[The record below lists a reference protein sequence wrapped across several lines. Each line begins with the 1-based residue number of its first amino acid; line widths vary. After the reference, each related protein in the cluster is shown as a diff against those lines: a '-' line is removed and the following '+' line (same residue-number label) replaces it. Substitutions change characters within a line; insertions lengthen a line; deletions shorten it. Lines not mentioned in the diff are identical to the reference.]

1 MTHRILASAAGF
13 AFAALGALAQE
24 VAPLPPLEAL
34 RFAQMKDAKAER
46 VSSSSPNP
54 ASNNDSKQPIPGET
68 IVLADLKG
76 PGVVTHIWLTIAAA
90 EYGWPRLA
98 RLRVYYDG
106 HPEASVDAPVGD
118 FFAVG
123 HGFERWV
130 KSEMVRATSEG
141 RARNAYWPMPFA
153 KSCRITLTNEG
164 RRRFDHVYYHVDWSK
179 VPALPPDTLYFHAR
193 YKQELPAEADKK
205 VYTFLDVK
213 GRGFYAGTVL
223 SVVQPEAGWFGEG
236 DERIYV
242 DGEPEPS
249 IIGTGSEDYFN
260 DAWGLHVVDGQYYG
274 VTVADGT
281 GLGSRMTGYRWHVK
295 DPIPFKKSFRFD
307 MEHLGWT
314 FHNDGSLKSPFGTR
328 DDLYSSVAF
337 WYQEGV
343 ATGLWPVPYGSAR
356 LPQGNAVQVEVE
368 KAIDQ
373 VKTEKGTAS
382 VFPDLFWAKD
392 VLIFKADGPGS
403 KIEIPFDVAEAG
415 DYELYTQIAM
425 GSDYGIYNVL
435 LDGKPPVAP
444 VLEHE
449 PGADV
454 RPELSFDGYA
464 YETYVGRDYQVGW
477 PRLTKGRHTLT
488 YVCLGKNAASTG
500 YVLGVDNIVLAR
512 VGKSGWAKA
521 ANVKP
526 PVVPADLGGA
536 TKALSDPDPVVRG
549 LAARELR
556 NMGPAAAPATDALAS
571 RLKDPEWIV
580 RMAAAEALTAIGP
593 KAAPAVPALTA
604 AAGAPGENVNVVR
617 ACAEAL
623 GAIGPAAKGAV
634 PVLQAIAAR
643 PVLHVNGVMERSPS
657 YAAEAAI
664 RQIER
669 PAKK

>member
-1 MTHRILASAAGF
+1 MTHRILASAAGL
-13 AFAALGALAQE
+13 AFAALSVRAQ
-24 VAPLPPLEAL
+24 APLPPLDAIA
-34 RFAQMKDAKAER
+34 FSQMKDAKAER

-76 PGVVTHIWLTIAAA
+76 PGVVTHIWLTIAAN
-90 EYGWPRLA
+90 EYAWPRLV

-106 HPEASVDAPVGD
+106 NPEASVDAPVGD

-141 RARNAYWPMPFA
+141 RARNGYWPMPFA

-164 RRRFDHVYYHVDWSK
+164 RRRLDHVYYHVDWSR

-193 YKQELPAEADKK
+193 YKQELPAPADKK
-205 VYTFLDVK
+205 VYTFLDVQ

-223 SVVQPEAGWFGEG
+223 NVVQPEAGWFGEG

-242 DGEPEPS
+242 DGEKEPS

-260 DAWGLHVVDGQYYG
+260 DAWGLHVVDGPYYG

-281 GLGSRMTGYRWHVK
+281 GLGSRMTGYRWHIR

-328 DDLYSSVAF
+328 DDLMSSVAF

-356 LPQGNAVQVEVE
+356 LPQGNAIQFEVE
-368 KAIDQ
+368 KVFEKA
-373 VKTEKGTAS
+373 KAEKGTAS
-382 VFPDLFWAKD
+382 VFPDLFWSKD

-403 KIEIPFDVAEAG
+403 KIEIPFEVEEAG

-500 YVLGVDNIVLAR
+500 YALGVDNIVLAQ
-512 VGKSGWAKA
+512 VGQAGWAKA
-521 ANVKP
+521 ANVKA
-526 PVVPADLGGA
+526 PVVPTDLAGA

-556 NMGPAAAPATDALAS
+556 RMGPAAAPATAALAA
-571 RLKDPEWIV
+571 RLEDSDWIV

-593 KAAPAVPALTA
+593 NAAPAVPALA
-604 AAGAPGENVNVVR
+604 AAAAVAGENVNVVR
-617 ACAEAL
+617 ACAQAL
-623 GAIGPAAKGAV
+623 GAIGPAAKSAL
-634 PVLQAIAAR
+634 PVLQAIAAK
-643 PVLHVNGVMERSPS
+643 PILHVNGVIERSPS
-657 YAAEAAI
+657 DAAERAI
-664 RQIER
+664 REIES